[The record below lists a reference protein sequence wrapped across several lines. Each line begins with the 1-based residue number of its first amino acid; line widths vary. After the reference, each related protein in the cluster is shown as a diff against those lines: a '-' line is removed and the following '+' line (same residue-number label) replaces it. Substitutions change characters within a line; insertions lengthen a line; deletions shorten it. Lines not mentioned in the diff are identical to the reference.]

1 MGKSSSKERRPLRP
15 AEERKP
21 RSRFSVEEEASVLG
35 VRPPKALEVISKK
48 TMYRTFEQQSGIE
61 CRDNLSFFFVEHL
74 VRPADTL
81 MGMNIRYGIPLS
93 KLKRDNGIPDSSNQ
107 FFHLSSLLLQCKGF
121 AYALYKAAPELEEIL
136 DTEGMRPGAMIK
148 PPEELDYHDYTGIPS
163 PLSKSVQSSSTEES
177 PRNGSIRGHLEV
189 SPSPGLLQELT
200 DARRQHSKSHRRTK
214 GGRRKS
220 RGQKPESRQGEN
232 GGSEFDSPSGRGVRH
247 LKVSS
252 QGSTVLFSGSYD
264 QSPSPP
270 RLRVPSGEGDGIPAS
285 SDESSISGGSS
296 PEREV
301 SPHRSHRL
309 AVPDSG
315 MPAPSGGLSL
325 GSPEDPPEILYDDL
339 FLCCTSEGLLVKQF
353 YWHDSSPKFLP
364 FEKIEAVDIVKST
377 HIKSRVT
384 IAARLFLMLFQE
396 EIWEGSI
403 VEVEQTSSRSTDAPQ
418 SNPPVELI
426 VVQEHGSP
434 LPVAVLAQDVRRV
447 FQLLRECSRLLL

>member
-1 MGKSSSKERRPLRP
+1 MCL
-15 AEERKP
+15 
-21 RSRFSVEEEASVLG
+21 VLG
-35 VRPPKALEVISKK
+35 
-48 TMYRTFEQQSGIE
+48 
-61 CRDNLSFFFVEHL
+61 
-74 VRPADTL
+74 
-81 MGMNIRYGIPLS
+81 
-93 KLKRDNGIPDSSNQ
+93 
-107 FFHLSSLLLQCKGF
+107 
-121 AYALYKAAPELEEIL
+121 ELE
-136 DTEGMRPGAMIK
+136 M
-148 PPEELDYHDYTGIPS
+148 ELQLCCLMS
-163 PLSKSVQSSSTEES
+163 ASLRAEES

-315 MPAPSGGLSL
+315 MPAPRSV
-325 GSPEDPPEILYDDL
+325 P
-339 FLCCTSEGLLVKQF
+339 
-353 YWHDSSPKFLP
+353 FLP
-364 FEKIEAVDIVKST
+364 VTGECSASVFGMDVRAVNK
-377 HIKSRVT
+377 RVHKYACT
-384 IAARLFLMLFQE
+384 RKRKAA
-396 EIWEGSI
+396 
-403 VEVEQTSSRSTDAPQ
+403 TDAFSTNTHPYTQ
-418 SNPPVELI
+418 ECKLFYPP
-426 VVQEHGSP
+426 SP
-434 LPVAVLAQDVRRV
+434 PLFFAHALEDA
-447 FQLLRECSRLLL
+447 CT